1 MARTLNASLPPAG
14 PTPSPVPP
22 QGLLAQM
29 RAAGQAL
36 VALYKTDRARRRLA
50 KLDDYMLDDI
60 GIDPKTIR
68 REPPASARR
77 F

>member
-1 MARTLNASLPPAG
+1 
-14 PTPSPVPP
+14 
-22 QGLLAQM
+22 M